1 MDRENIGRTV
11 ALCGV
16 QGCCPTAEFTQ
27 EGVVLRDDHQGQVR
41 LTGEEWKGFLAKA
54 KSGELG

>member
-1 MDRENIGRTV
+1 M

-27 EGVVLRDDHQGQVR
+27 EGVVLRDDHQGQMR
-41 LTGEEWKGFLAKA
+41 LTDDEWKGFLAKA